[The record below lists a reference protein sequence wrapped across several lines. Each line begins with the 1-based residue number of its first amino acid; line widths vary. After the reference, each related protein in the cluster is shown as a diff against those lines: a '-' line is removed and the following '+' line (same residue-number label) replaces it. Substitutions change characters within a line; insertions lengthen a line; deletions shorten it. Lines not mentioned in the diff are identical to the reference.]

1 MDWYGVQSGQGSYNG
16 QASAGS
22 PLAWTSNTA
31 SSSGFQSLNKYVVK
45 SMAFLNMFV
54 FFFLP
59 FFFFRI
65 CFRWGDHYWMLDV
78 NMDCSETEQ
87 GWFELKAFL
96 TNSGIHHEFTELC
109 YCFESTFDDD
119 VFCV

>member
-16 QASAGS
+16 QASSGS

-31 SSSGFQSLNKYVVK
+31 SSPGYQSLNKYIAISLVFWYMF
-45 SMAFLNMFV
+45 SIPFLVIRN
-54 FFFLP
+54 
-59 FFFFRI
+59 

-78 NMDCSETEQ
+78 NMDCSQTEQ

-96 TNSGIHHEFTELC
+96 TNSGIHHAFTEF
-109 YCFESTFDDD
+109 YCLESTFNDDF
-119 VFCV
+119 VCH